1 VWLGEEGT
9 LARRRADIREA
20 QLPEPPAAPR
30 RIRFRWMHV
39 VGLALVMTAPVLSAA
54 GVLQPQQDSA
64 AASDSRLAVSVSY
77 PQRMRYRTSEWLTVD
92 IRNRSEQPVDGV
104 TVQLDPEYIRAFD
117 PVLVTPSPRDAF
129 NIDLGRLDPGKT
141 RQVALRLQAEE
152 YGRRRGWVRVHAG
165 DHAPLE
171 MPVQTLML
179 W

>member
-1 VWLGEEGT
+1 MV
-9 LARRRADIREA
+9 ARRRADPREA
-20 QLPEPPAAPR
+20 KLPEPPAAPR
-30 RIRFRWMHV
+30 SVRFRGTHLA
-39 VGLALVMTAPVLSAA
+39 GLVLVIAAPVLSAV

-92 IRNRSEQPVDGV
+92 IHNRSGQPVDGV

-117 PVLVTPSPRDAF
+117 PVLVAPSPRDAF
-129 NIDLGRLDPGKT
+129 NIDVGRLDPGKT

-165 DHAPLE
+165 DQAPLE
-171 MPVQTLML
+171 MPVHTLML